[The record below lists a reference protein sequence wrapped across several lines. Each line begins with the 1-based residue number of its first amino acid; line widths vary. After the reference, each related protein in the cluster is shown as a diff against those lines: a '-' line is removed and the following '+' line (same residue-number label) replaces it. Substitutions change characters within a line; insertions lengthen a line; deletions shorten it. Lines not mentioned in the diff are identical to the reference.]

1 MRVASF
7 ASQPQRVDHAKTVA
21 PLSKIYKT
29 LSKMS
34 TAVNGRWQYIP
45 DFRDPLTLADAIAT
59 GGFLPGISKPP
70 GSRSSKSRLMQRTD
84 MRSGSTSKR
93 VEMLPAKR
101 QAMILEHLRTR
112 GPTPIGELAAALGG
126 SQSTVRRDL
135 EHLMQ
140 HGYLERTYG
149 GAVLVPPLHTTF
161 ESEQSI
167 SAQMRRAQKIAIGKA
182 AAAMLNPR
190 ESVIFDGST
199 TVLEAVRAATCRDI
213 PLTTI
218 TNSLDIAHVCA
229 EVPNWRVVMPGGTIR
244 SGTRFLVGDHGNAFF
259 KTVHADVCFVGALAV
274 TRTILTDASLEVSA
288 LKRAMLQSAR
298 RTVLLVDSSKFT
310 SPAFC
315 TFADL
320 ADIAA
325 IITDDGVD
333 PDVLAELRSQ
343 RAKVT
348 VVSPANP

>member
-1 MRVASF
+1 MR
-7 ASQPQRVDHAKTVA
+7 
-21 PLSKIYKT
+21 
-29 LSKMS
+29 
-34 TAVNGRWQYIP
+34 
-45 DFRDPLTLADAIAT
+45 
-59 GGFLPGISKPP
+59 P
-70 GSRSSKSRLMQRTD
+70 GST
-84 MRSGSTSKR
+84 GKR
-93 VEMLPAKR
+93 IEMLPAKR
-101 QAMILEHLRTR
+101 QAMILEHLRSR

-140 HGYLERTYG
+140 KGYLERTHG
-149 GAVLVPPLHTTF
+149 GAVLVPPLQTTF

-199 TVLEAVRAATCRDI
+199 TVLEAVRAATSRDI

-244 SGTRFLVGDHGNAFF
+244 SGTRFLVGDLGDTFF
-259 KTVHADVCFVGALAV
+259 KNVHADACFVGALAV
-274 TRTILTDASLEVSA
+274 TRTILTDASLEVAA

-298 RTVLLVDSSKFT
+298 RAVLLVDSSKFT
-310 SPAFC
+310 GPAFC
-315 TFADL
+315 TFAVL
-320 ADIAA
+320 ADIDE
-325 IITDDGVD
+325 IVTDDGVD

-343 RAKVT
+343 RARVT
-348 VVSPANP
+348 VVSAAGA